1 MKHLVFIFVERM
13 KQRKIFS
20 FELISKDIYGD
31 EKFTGRPSD
40 LMLLSQTATRNDTVH
55 MYMVT

>member
-1 MKHLVFIFVERM
+1 M